1 MKYTELKNKGLEEL
15 NALLKEK
22 QLELFGLRI
31 KKQLGQQKNTATIRL
46 LRKDVARINTAMS
59 SLREG
64 L

>member
-15 NALLKEK
+15 SSLLKEK